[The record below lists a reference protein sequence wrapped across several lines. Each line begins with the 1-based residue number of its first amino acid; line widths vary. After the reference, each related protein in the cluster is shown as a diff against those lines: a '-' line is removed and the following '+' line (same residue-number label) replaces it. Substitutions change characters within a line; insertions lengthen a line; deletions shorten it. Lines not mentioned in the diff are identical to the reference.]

1 MYINIHLTS
10 SKYSLVMLS
19 IFKLLYNKSI
29 DLFFF
34 NNGNFSILCFSY
46 FKLFLIGFLTIVV
59 QRVQI
64 HNVKK
69 YKYKRKKVKIT
80 F

>member
-10 SKYSLVMLS
+10 SKYSSVIS

-29 DLFFF
+29 DLFLL

-64 HNVKK
+64 NNVKK
-69 YKYKRKKVKIT
+69 YKYIKKS
-80 F
+80 

>member
-10 SKYSLVMLS
+10 SKYSSVIS

-29 DLFFF
+29 DLFLL

-64 HNVKK
+64 NNVKK
-69 YKYKRKKVKIT
+69 YKYI
-80 F
+80 

>member
-10 SKYSLVMLS
+10 SKYSSVIS

-29 DLFFF
+29 DLFLL

-64 HNVKK
+64 NNVKK
-69 YKYKRKKVKIT
+69 YKYIKKKLR
-80 F
+80 

>member
-10 SKYSLVMLS
+10 SKYSSVIS

-29 DLFFF
+29 DLFLL

-46 FKLFLIGFLTIVV
+46 FKLFLIGFLTHVIE
-59 QRVQI
+59 RVQI
-64 HNVKK
+64 NNVKK
-69 YKYKRKKVKIT
+69 YKYKKKKVKIT

>member
-10 SKYSLVMLS
+10 SKYSSVIS

-29 DLFFF
+29 DLFLL